1 MSRLLWVP
9 RETVLGAAAVPVVL
23 IFLIVVFS
31 GVTIYSAN
39 RDLARAKAW
48 SDLARRFLPFVVL
61 AVMAISVL
69 FVRSFAQGWVVLAW
83 MILFGV
89 LVIAS
94 SLFSVPA
101 LERRANGVFRRGD
114 YPQAAELYGKLVQE
128 KPLARNHAFHGAA
141 LGASER
147 YDESVNASTNA
158 IATDPEYGLA
168 YYNRALVLRRMNKR
182 TKAVKDLN
190 KALEADMPRR
200 FRSAAKKILGELN

>member
-1 MSRLLWVP
+1 MGS
-9 RETVLGAAAVPVVL
+9 TAVTVVL

-31 GVTIYSAN
+31 GVTIFSAN

-48 SDLARRFLPFVVL
+48 GDLTRRFLPFVVL
-61 AVMAISVL
+61 ALMAISL
-69 FVRSFAQGWVVLAW
+69 YFVRAFAEGQVVIAW
-83 MILFGV
+83 MVLFGV
-89 LVIAS
+89 LIILS

-147 YDESVNASTNA
+147 YDESINASTKA
-158 IATDPEYGLA
+158 IDADPEYGLA
-168 YYNRALVLRRMNKR
+168 YYNRALVLRRMGKKTR
-182 TKAVKDLN
+182 AIKDLS
-190 KALEADMPRR
+190 KALETDMPRR
-200 FRSAAKKILGELN
+200 FRSAARKMLEDLK

>member
-1 MSRLLWVP
+1 MGS
-9 RETVLGAAAVPVVL
+9 TAVTVVL

-31 GVTIYSAN
+31 GVTIFSAN

-48 SDLARRFLPFVVL
+48 GDLARRFLPFVVL
-61 AVMAISVL
+61 ALMAISL
-69 FVRSFAQGWVVLAW
+69 YFVRAFAEGQVIIAW
-83 MILFGV
+83 MVLFGV
-89 LVIAS
+89 LIIAS

-114 YPQAAELYGKLVQE
+114 YPQAAELYGKLAQE

-147 YDESVNASTNA
+147 YDESINASTKA
-158 IATDPEYGLA
+158 IDTDPEYGLA
-168 YYNRALVLRRMNKR
+168 YYNRALVLRRMGKKTR
-182 TKAVKDLN
+182 AIKDLE

-200 FRSAAKKILGELN
+200 FRSAARKMLEDLK

>member
-1 MSRLLWVP
+1 
-9 RETVLGAAAVPVVL
+9 LGSGAVPVVL

-31 GVTIYSAN
+31 GVTIYAAN

-48 SDLARRFLPFVVL
+48 GDLGRRFLPFVVL
-61 AVMAISVL
+61 ALMAISL
-69 FVRSFAQGWVVLAW
+69 YFVRAFAEGWVVVGW
-83 MILFGV
+83 MILFGF
-89 LVIAS
+89 LIIAA

-114 YPQAAELYGKLVQE
+114 YPQAAELYGELVQE
-128 KPLARNHAFHGAA
+128 RPLARNHAFHGAA

-147 YDESVNASTNA
+147 FDESINASTRA
-158 IATDPEYGLA
+158 IDADPEYGLA
-168 YYNRALVLRRMNKR
+168 YYNRALVLRRMGKK

-200 FRSAAKKILGELN
+200 FRSAARKMLEELR